1 MGITYIIDSNI
12 PLLDAHNIY
21 TIGNTDDTIVIP
33 ETCLDEIDS
42 KKSGLGEL
50 AYQAREFGRLMTA
63 AVYIGQACK
72 NGATYINYK
81 VKDTTVT
88 VVALDKYPSYEGMEK
103 NVLNDRKIIE
113 CALEYKKAVQ
123 PGEKVVFMTND
134 VACGIRAQSLG
145 LKSTQ
150 LAIVEDVKKEF
161 LKEMTIDDS
170 AEFSTLHNS
179 KITDIDKNY
188 VIGNYSYVFTN
199 SVTGQVKPATIT
211 NGLINVLG
219 KESDNIL
226 HRQMVAPVNIEQKLA
241 SRAILD
247 PSIDLVLVEGL
258 AGSGKNTIATSSA
271 VRLLQTNKDIYDG
284 IVYIRSPQNDEDAG
298 EDIGYLAG
306 NDEKFAVYL
315 GPMED
320 TLSFLVSSNINTKGK
335 TAKEV
340 EEKIAAG
347 VDKLVEGC
355 GIISIITTGLRGR
368 TFHDKVVIIDEAT
381 NLSPATMQKVLTRI
395 GKNCKV
401 IVIGS
406 QLQIDSKYVT
416 KYNNGMA
423 VLLEE
428 AYTNSLDSDIKMF
441 AIELTKVKRSPTV
454 EFAERLFSK

>member
-1 MGITYIIDSNI
+1 MTYVLDTNI
-12 PLLDAHNIY
+12 LLLDSHNLY
-21 TIGNTDDTIVIP
+21 TVGGKSSTVVIP
-33 ETCLDEIDS
+33 ETVLDEIDS

-63 AVYIGQACK
+63 ATYIGQTHK
-72 NGATYINYK
+72 GSTTYINYS

-88 VVALDKYPSYEGMEK
+88 IVALDEYPSYAGMEK

-113 CALEYKKAVQ
+113 CALEYKKAVHHM
-123 PGEKVVFMTND
+123 EKVVFMTND

-145 LKSTQ
+145 LESTQ

-161 LKEMTIDDS
+161 LKEMIIDDS
-170 AEFSTLHNS
+170 TKFSTLHNS
-179 KITDIDKNY
+179 KIIDIDKDY
-188 VIGNYSYVFTN
+188 AVGNYSYVFTN
-199 SVTGQVKPATIT
+199 GLTGQVKPATIT

-219 KESDNIL
+219 KESDSVL
-226 HRQMVAPVNIEQKLA
+226 QRQMVAPVNIEQKLA
-241 SRAILD
+241 SRAVLD

-258 AGSGKNTIATSSA
+258 AGSGKNTVVTSSA
-271 VRLLQTNKDIYDG
+271 VRLLQTNKNIYDG

-315 GPMED
+315 GPMDD
-320 TLSFLVSSNINTKGK
+320 TLSFLVSNNLNTKGK

-340 EEKIAAG
+340 EEKIATG
-347 VDKLVEGC
+347 VDKLVEDC

-368 TFHDKVVIIDEAT
+368 TFHNKIVIIDEAT
-381 NLSPATMQKVLTRI
+381 NLSPATMQKVLTRV

-428 AYTNSLDSDIKMF
+428 AYTNSLDSEIKMF

>member
-1 MGITYIIDSNI
+1 
-12 PLLDAHNIY
+12 
-21 TIGNTDDTIVIP
+21 
-33 ETCLDEIDS
+33 
-42 KKSGLGEL
+42 
-50 AYQAREFGRLMTA
+50 
-63 AVYIGQACK
+63 
-72 NGATYINYK
+72 
-81 VKDTTVT
+81 
-88 VVALDKYPSYEGMEK
+88 
-103 NVLNDRKIIE
+103 
-113 CALEYKKAVQ
+113 
-123 PGEKVVFMTND
+123 
-134 VACGIRAQSLG
+134 
-145 LKSTQ
+145 
-150 LAIVEDVKKEF
+150 
-161 LKEMTIDDS
+161 
-170 AEFSTLHNS
+170 
-179 KITDIDKNY
+179 
-188 VIGNYSYVFTN
+188 
-199 SVTGQVKPATIT
+199 
-211 NGLINVLG
+211 VLG
-219 KESDNIL
+219 KESDSIL
-226 HRQMVAPVNIEQKLA
+226 QRQMVAPVNIEQKLA

-258 AGSGKNTIATSSA
+258 AGSGKNTIVTSSA
-271 VRLLQTNKDIYDG
+271 VRLLQTNKNIYDG

-320 TLSFLVSSNINTKGK
+320 TLNFLVSNNMNTRGK

-368 TFHDKVVIIDEAT
+368 TFHNKVIIIDEAT
-381 NLSPATMQKVLTRI
+381 NLSPATMQKVLTRV

-428 AYTNSLDSDIKMF
+428 AYTNSLDSEIKMF